1 MYAGL
6 LKKYLFGKSLHIII
20 KASVAD
26 FIFGRAL
33 CFQHNFQ
40 KDFKRDD
47 FKALKLSLVEAS
59 YLRLLQNIQVTAWNK
74 SQKPNCKTFDG
85 NTLKM
90 NAAIPVQ
97 VLKNKATF
105 PNGSRLNRHFCFA
118 HPGNRARE
126 NKFALAWLL
135 KKASLLTSDEVIK
148 SYSWRHISYFS
159 HFEAI
164 VIYYNV
170 ISTQRAI

>member
-59 YLRLLQNIQVTAWNK
+59 YLRLLQNIQVTA
-74 SQKPNCKTFDG
+74 
-85 NTLKM
+85 
-90 NAAIPVQ
+90 
-97 VLKNKATF
+97 
-105 PNGSRLNRHFCFA
+105 
-118 HPGNRARE
+118 
-126 NKFALAWLL
+126 
-135 KKASLLTSDEVIK
+135 
-148 SYSWRHISYFS
+148 
-159 HFEAI
+159 
-164 VIYYNV
+164 
-170 ISTQRAI
+170 